1 MIKVG
6 IVEDNKTVREG
17 FETLLNRTPGFQCV
31 CACATVADALKQIP
45 RAGPDVVLMDIQLP
59 DSTGVECTAKIKE
72 LMPAVHIVI
81 VTVYED
87 SERIF
92 QALRAGA
99 CGYLLKRAQPEKVI
113 AAVRE
118 AHGGGVPMTP
128 EIARKVIGQ
137 FRQQAAAAA
146 QVQDLS
152 EREREVLELV
162 MHGLGNKSI
171 ADRLGVTV
179 AAVKWHLQHIY
190 EKLHVH
196 SRTEAALKFK
206 QGRGS
211 KN

>member
-6 IVEDNKTVREG
+6 IVEDNKTLREG
-17 FETLLNRTPGFQCV
+17 FETLLNRTPGFQCI
-31 CACATVADALKQIP
+31 CTCETVAEALKKIP
-45 RAGPDVVLMDIQLP
+45 KAEPDVVLMDIQLP
-59 DSTGVECTAKIKE
+59 DSNGVECTARLKE
-72 LMPAVHIVI
+72 QLPKLHIVI

-99 CGYLLKRAQPEKVI
+99 CGYLLKRAEPEKVI
-113 AAVRE
+113 AAIQE
-118 AHGGGVPMTP
+118 AHEGGVPMTP

-137 FRQQAAAAA
+137 FRGQAAAA
-146 QVQDLS
+146 QEVEDLTA
-152 EREREVLELV
+152 REREVLELV
-162 MHGLGNKSI
+162 MHGHSNKTISE
-171 ADRLGVTV
+171 RLGVTT

-206 QGRGS
+206 QGQA
-211 KN
+211 

>member
-6 IVEDNKTVREG
+6 IVEDNKTLREG
-17 FETLLNRTPGFQCV
+17 FETLLNRTPGLQCV
-31 CACATVADALKQIP
+31 CTCGTVGEALKKIP
-45 RAGPDVVLMDIQLP
+45 KAQPDVILMDIQLP

-72 LMPAVHIVI
+72 QMPAVHIVI
-81 VTVYED
+81 LTVYED

-99 CGYLLKRAQPEKVI
+99 CGYLLKRAQPEMVI
-113 AAVRE
+113 AAVKE
-118 AHGGGVPMTP
+118 AQEGDVPMTP

-137 FRQQAAAAA
+137 FRQQATAAA
-146 QVQDLS
+146 QAEDLTD
-152 EREREVLELV
+152 REREVLELV
-162 MHGLGNKSI
+162 MHGFGNKAI

-206 QGRGS
+206 QGQS
-211 KN
+211 P

>member
-6 IVEDNKTVREG
+6 IVEDNKTLREG
-17 FETLLNRTPGFQCV
+17 FETLLNRTAGFKCV
-31 CACATVADALKQIP
+31 CTCETVAEALTKIP
-45 RAGPDVVLMDIQLP
+45 KAEPDVVLMDIQLP

-72 LMPAVHIVI
+72 LMPKVHIVI

-99 CGYLLKRAQPEKVI
+99 CGYLLKRAQPEKI
-113 AAVRE
+113 IDAIKE
-118 AHGGGVPMTP
+118 AQEGGVPMTP

-137 FRQQAAAAA
+137 FRQQATTR
-146 QVQDLS
+146 S
-152 EREREVLELV
+152 EVENLTDREREVLELV
-162 MHGLGNKSI
+162 MHGHANKAI

-179 AAVKWHLQHIY
+179 AAVKFHLQHIY

-206 QGRGS
+206 QGQTS

>member
-6 IVEDNKTVREG
+6 IVEDNKTLREG

-31 CACATVADALKQIP
+31 CTCATVADALKKIP
-45 RAGPDVVLMDIQLP
+45 RAQPDVVLMDIQLP

-72 LMPAVHIVI
+72 QMPSVHIVI
-81 VTVYED
+81 LTVYED

-113 AAVRE
+113 AAVKE
-118 AHGGGVPMTP
+118 AHEGGVPMTP

-137 FRQQAAAAA
+137 FRGQAAAAEQMEA
-146 QVQDLS
+146 LS

-162 MHGLGNKSI
+162 MHGLGNKAI
-171 ADRLGVTV
+171 ADRLSVTV

-190 EKLHVH
+190 DKLHVH

-206 QGRGS
+206 TGQPS
-211 KN
+211 